1 VAAEQRRRLVLGVGL
16 VADGAAERVLDEA
29 EDLGELLV
37 PVEEVALAH
46 GLVLHLGAQGDELGL
61 LELEGRVLL
70 LEERDLALERVEHA
84 LLEPEDVLEL
94 AHALD
99 GRLAGLREGQRKVS
113 SLLGAGHRAV
123 QLRER
128 ERGGKRRT
136 PTAMR
141 WLSSSSALRC
151 MVRESNVSGLE
162 LQGSHTRAQ
171 PRLQRRGRA
180 RPAPPRARE
189 TTTHLLEVDELL
201 RHALDDIVLV
211 RLRVDEQQG
220 GG

>member
-113 SLLGAGHRAV
+113 SLLGAGLRAV

-128 ERGGKRRT
+128 ERGGRDAPRR
-136 PTAMR
+136 
-141 WLSSSSALRC
+141 RC
-151 MVRESNVSGLE
+151 G
-162 LQGSHTRAQ
+162 GS
-171 PRLQRRGRA
+171 
-180 RPAPPRARE
+180 PRARRCAAWCE
-189 TTTHLLEVDELL
+189 RAMSAVSSSRGHIHERSLACSGEGALARH
-201 RHALDDIVLV
+201 RHALE
-211 RLRVDEQQG
+211 RRPRTCLRSTSSCVMLLMTSSLSVCA
-220 GG
+220 